1 MSSRDGNGKFGPGA
15 MSAAEKAKGGA
26 GGVPTPPPRPGAAR
40 AVASATQAAAA
51 NFAAAGP
58 PQTAAAAAAAA
69 ALPAAAPAAPLSDE
83 AARAR
88 VARAGLRQFKRE
100 YPAGSGVVHTPTG
113 DAIAHKI
120 YERNTQG
127 RPVDYIRTDP
137 AAYPGSTEP
146 KRYEHIAGTITPS
159 AAAAALGSSALS
171 ADESMPAR
179 RASTTARALAD
190 VSEQQRNGGGKHA
203 RAALRTVAKGALSP
217 QEVYAGKTPA
227 FPQAKAPGGV
237 QYHRDV
243 MAERA
248 VMTPAFKTVVE
259 HFSDSSDDEQ
269 VAALSPREATRQYR
283 LHTETAAVRSTFGAA
298 SASAGAAASAA
309 SQPDAMRPAPAPRRG
324 RTMPAQARAE
334 DRADAFAASSTG
346 PAAAA
351 AATPAAASSSTH
363 ARTARFEARA
373 QLRADAFVARRAAAA
388 PAAAAAAD
396 VEMAPADVARGK
408 RPRSPESSKSDAERQ
423 RKFPSNSGS
432 SGRPATRK

>member
-58 PQTAAAAAAAA
+58 PHAAAAASAAPAAAAAAQ
-69 ALPAAAPAAPLSDE
+69 LSDE

-88 VARAGLRQFKRE
+88 IARAGLRQFKRE
-100 YPAGSGVVHTPTG
+100 YPAGSGAVQTPTG
-113 DAIAHKI
+113 AAVAHKVF
-120 YERNTQG
+120 ERNTQG
-127 RPVDYIRTDP
+127 RPVDYISTDQ
-137 AAYPGSTEP
+137 AAYPGSSEP
-146 KRYEHIAGTITPS
+146 KRYEDIARTITPS

-171 ADESMPAR
+171 ADESMSAR

-203 RAALRTVAKGALSP
+203 RAAMRSVAGGALSAP
-217 QEVYAGKTPA
+217 EVYAGRTPA
-227 FPQAKAPGGV
+227 FPQAKASGGM

-248 VMTPAFKTVVE
+248 VMTPDFKTVVE

-269 VAALSPREATRQYR
+269 VAALPPREATRQYR

-298 SASAGAAASAA
+298 SAGAGAAASAA
-309 SQPDAMRPAPAPRRG
+309 SSPDAMRPAPSPYRG
-324 RTMPAQARAE
+324 KTMPAQSRAE
-334 DRADAFAASSTG
+334 DRADAFAASSVG

-351 AATPAAASSSTH
+351 AAPEAASSSTH

-373 QLRADAFVARRAAAA
+373 RLRADAFVARRAAAAAA

-423 RKFPSNSGS
+423 RKFPGSSES

>member
-88 VARAGLRQFKRE
+88 VARAGLRQIKRE

-113 DAIAHKI
+113 DAKAHKVT
-120 YERNTQG
+120 EHNTQG
-127 RPVDYIRTDP
+127 QRVDFITTDT
-137 AAYPGSTEP
+137 AAYPGSSEP
-146 KRYEHIAGTITPS
+146 KRYEDIGRTITPS

-171 ADESMPAR
+171 ADESMSAR

-217 QEVYAGKTPA
+217 QEVYAGDTPA
-227 FPQAKAPGGV
+227 FPQAKPGGM

-248 VMTPAFKTVVE
+248 VMTPDFKTVVE

-269 VAALSPREATRQYR
+269 IAALPPRRAIRQYIEK
-283 LHTETAAVRSTFGAA
+283 TETAAGRKALGAA
-298 SASAGAAASAA
+298 GAGAAASAA
-309 SQPDAMRPAPAPRRG
+309 SSPDAMRPAPSPYRG
-324 RTMPAQARAE
+324 KTMPAQSRAE
-334 DRADAFAASSTG
+334 DRADAFAASSSG
-346 PAAAA
+346 AAAA
-351 AATPAAASSSTH
+351 AAAPAAASSSTH

-396 VEMAPADVARGK
+396 VEMTPADLPRAK
-408 RPRSPESSKSDAERQ
+408 RPRSPAIAEINPKRQ
-423 RKFPSNSGS
+423 RRLS
-432 SGRPATRK
+432 SESDSESTGRPATRK